1 MLNCWSSRPPNL
13 PCSLR
18 VIVVEKD
25 LDGRLEVLSG
35 FHVDSSSISFRKRD
49 VRRNDS
55 SVRRERCRRRHICEW
70 EEVER
75 RGGKEERKEK
85 MEVGGKDDDGPKAGL
100 KRIRRQGGRLSL
112 KICEK
117 RSRVEKDSETIQE
130 RE

>member
-1 MLNCWSSRPPNL
+1 MYSLCMLNCWSRRPPNL

-55 SVRRERCRRRHICEW
+55 SVRWERCRRRHLCEW

-85 MEVGGKDDDGPKAGL
+85 MEVGGKG
-100 KRIRRQGGRLSL
+100 RRWPESWAEENSSSRRPSL
-112 KICEK
+112 FENL
-117 RSRVEKDSETIQE
+117 
-130 RE
+130 REEIKS